1 MQEEQPMKAA
11 LPIAVCVIGAFVVF
25 IGCATSVPVTVTKPA
40 EVNMASMRKIAVLDF
55 IATHEGY
62 DLSVESLIEAA
73 LEELFDLSVG
83 ERAVERII
91 EEYTTERFILG
102 LVNTNYF
109 QVVGASE
116 VRQSLDPVTAT
127 STSVQEIGKEVG
139 AQGIVTGE
147 IYFMMIEDEE
157 FVKTEELIDSETN
170 EKYEEDIPWIRR
182 TATLGLTYHVFNTDS
197 GALHA
202 SRSFEASLQ
211 DEKEAAEDYSLQDSK
226 EMFREIVDSFIPQ
239 MMRQLAPYTVR
250 ESRKLMKD
258 KAKDPLMVS
267 ARQYARSGV
276 YDRALELYLDVW
288 DTTKNPAAGFNG
300 AIMYEVTGNIDA
312 AVSLM
317 KDVADRYPEK
327 KILREYNRLLGVRE
341 EQKRLAEQLT

>member
-1 MQEEQPMKAA
+1 MKAA
-11 LPIAVCVIGAFVVF
+11 LRIAVCVIGAFVLF
-25 IGCATSVPVTVTKPA
+25 LGCATRVPVTVTKPA
-40 EVNMASMRKIAVLDF
+40 EVNMASMRKIAVLNF
-55 IATHEGY
+55 MATHEHY
-62 DLSVESLIEAA
+62 DLSVESLIETA

-116 VRQSLDPVTAT
+116 VRKSLDPVTAS
-127 STSVQEIGKEVG
+127 STSVQNVGRRVG

-147 IYFMMIEDEE
+147 IYFMMIDDEE
-157 FVKTEELIDSETN
+157 FVKTEERIDSETN
-170 EKYEEDIPWIRR
+170 EMYTKDIPWIRR

-197 GALHA
+197 GALYA
-202 SRSFEASLQ
+202 SRSFEASVQ
-211 DEKEAAEDYSLQDSK
+211 DEEKEAEDYGLQSSE
-226 EMFREIVDSFIPQ
+226 EMFKEIVDSFIPQ

-258 KAKDPLMVS
+258 KTKDPLMDS
-267 ARQYARSGV
+267 AKQYARSGV

-288 DTTKNPAAGFNG
+288 DTTRNPAAGFNG
-300 AIMYEVTGNIDA
+300 AVMYEVTGSIDA

-327 KILREYNRLLGVRE
+327 KILREYNRMLGVRE
-341 EQKRLAEQLT
+341 EQKRLAEQLA